1 MLQQLEDQMDADER
15 RHSETLDMMQK
26 QIDEYV
32 ETRAYIKEAEEIIA
46 QGDEAILAKL
56 MEGEDYLQASDAER
70 QKMLDEW
77 GPQIGSLNKY
87 VEYLGEGIITVTQYI
102 AKMMTDGLT
111 QATAAIV
118 QAVGSISPTVVVNIG
133 GGGGGGGGSGG
144 GGSGGGGG
152 GSSQSATCR
161 AACANNCTARCM
173 SDCSEAC
180 ASTCATSCVGGC
192 RVGCTGSC
200 KGRAGHP
207 ANRYAS
213 GGMVDYTG
221 PAWVDGTKSK
231 PEAFLNANQTSL
243 IGSFAKT
250 LERLSGTT
258 SGSTFQGIGDC
269 TIDITIGS
277 IGKDYDID
285 QAIAKV
291 KDEIVRSTEYRNV
304 NILKRGR

>member
-1 MLQQLEDQMDADER
+1 M
-15 RHSETLDMMQK
+15 
-26 QIDEYV
+26 I
-32 ETRAYIKEAEEIIA
+32 
-46 QGDEAILAKL
+46 
-56 MEGEDYLQASDAER
+56 
-70 QKMLDEW
+70 
-77 GPQIGSLNKY
+77 
-87 VEYLGEGIITVTQYI
+87 
-102 AKMMTDGLT
+102 DGLT
-111 QATAAIV
+111 QAIAAVV

-133 GGGGGGGGSGG
+133 GGGGGGGGGDGPGG
-144 GGSGGGGG
+144 GP
-152 GSSQSATCR
+152 SQSTTCR
-161 AACANNCTARCM
+161 AACSNSCTARCM

-180 ASTCATSCVGGC
+180 AASCVTYCEGGC
-192 RVGCTGSC
+192 RTRCGGSC
-200 KGRAGHP
+200 KGNCSGSCVGRAGHP

-243 IGSFAKT
+243 IGSFAKS

>member
-1 MLQQLEDQMDADER
+1 MDADER

-87 VEYLGEGIITVTQYI
+87 VEYLGEGIITATQYI

-111 QATAAIV
+111 QATAAVV

-133 GGGGGGGGSGG
+133 GGGGGGGGGSGG
-144 GGSGGGGG
+144 GGS
-152 GSSQSATCR
+152 SSKPSQSRTCNNQCNAHCAATC
-161 AACANNCTARCM
+161 ASSCYQT
-173 SDCSEAC
+173 CSGSC
-180 ASTCATSCVGGC
+180 ASACRSSCSGSCVG
-192 RVGCTGSC
+192 
-200 KGRAGHP
+200 RARHP

-221 PAWVDGTKSK
+221 PAWVDGTKSR

-243 IGSFAKT
+243 IGSFAKS

-258 SGSTFQGIGDC
+258 SGPAFQGIGDC

-277 IGKDYDID
+277 IGKDYDIN

>member
-56 MEGEDYLQASDAER
+56 MQGEDYLQASDAER

-87 VEYLGEGIITVTQYI
+87 VEYLGEGIVTATQYI

-111 QATAAIV
+111 QATAAVV

-133 GGGGGGGGSGG
+133 GGGGGGGGGG
-144 GGSGGGGG
+144 PGG
-152 GSSQSATCR
+152 GSSQSTTCR
-161 AACANNCTARCM
+161 AACGNNCTARCM

-180 ASTCATSCVGGC
+180 AASCVTYCEGGC
-192 RVGCTGSC
+192 RTRCAGNC
-200 KGRAGHP
+200 KGSSQGYSR
-207 ANRYAS
+207 R
-213 GGMVDYTG
+213 GGKFATGGLVDYTG

-243 IGSFAKT
+243 IGSFAKS